1 MIWNKYEKI
10 NGMKIKIGSPSDY
23 FLTFFFLSFLSFQHI
38 HKKKFYSKLV
48 FIRLSVCASDV
59 LSVLLCVFVYV
70 YVLLYICVYVSVLL
84 YMCVCV
90 SVLLYMCMCENKP
103 ISCYKVGTHFIIIFV
118 RTVSGAA
125 RTATIKARI
134 LSPIIEK

>member
-1 MIWNKYEKI
+1 
-10 NGMKIKIGSPSDY
+10 MKIKIGSPSDY

-48 FIRLSVCASDV
+48 FFRLSVCASDL
-59 LSVLLCVFVYV
+59 LSVLLCV
-70 YVLLYICVYVSVLL
+70 
-84 YMCVCV
+84 CVCV
-90 SVLLYMCMCENKP
+90 CVCLNVYVCMCMCENKP

-125 RTATIKARI
+125 RAATIKARI